1 MTKDES
7 LNGYVDKRISAAKAL
22 SIYMIRSALRS
33 SRVALVELIEGTD
46 AGIAKLHSIFS
57 IQLCYKSTDMSSIEN
72 NKAPLFEM
80 HRALVI
86 LWSEKIQEILDAL
99 DAKNK

>member
-1 MTKDES
+1 
-7 LNGYVDKRISAAKAL
+7 
-22 SIYMIRSALRS
+22 
-33 SRVALVELIEGTD
+33 
-46 AGIAKLHSIFS
+46 
-57 IQLCYKSTDMSSIEN
+57 MSSIEN

-99 DAKNK
+99 DAKNKWNNLSLIDYRNRDIKAFREAINYLQLDTNFLQVFTKEFNRIKADIEKIKP